1 MFLRLKISDLYSRY
15 LIKLKISCF
24 LTFMTLKTL
33 EISNNTERFIIE
45 ALLTAKALK
54 ISLIAA
60 VGGE

>member
-1 MFLRLKISDLYSRY
+1 
-15 LIKLKISCF
+15 
-24 LTFMTLKTL
+24 MTLKTL